1 MRLRSGVGST
11 EVPVPLPPPE
21 LLPRQPAGCF
31 SRCCDRD
38 VALRGQKDVCEVADL
53 SSQVLGA
60 AGWASP
66 FPASPKGQSSARK
79 MQQKA
84 APWSLALPPR
94 ARPGPARSHLWMFVP
109 LRGAFLL
116 RGEALPSWEST
127 RGNQARL
134 KLLPCVCLQL
144 CCCCV
149 GARQAG
155 HTCGQGSQGL
165 ARALAPSPQ
174 SPRWLL
180 C

>member
-1 MRLRSGVGST
+1 MGF
-11 EVPVPLPPPE
+11 PLPCEPE
-21 LLPRQPAGCF
+21 RAVLCSENA
-31 SRCCDRD
+31 
-38 VALRGQKDVCEVADL
+38 AK
-53 SSQVLGA
+53 SSTLEPGTA
-60 AGWASP
+60 TTS
-66 FPASPKGQSSARK
+66 
-79 MQQKA
+79 
-84 APWSLALPPR
+84 
-94 ARPGPARSHLWMFVP
+94 PGPARSHLWMFVP

-155 HTCGQGSQGL
+155 HTRGQGSQGL
-165 ARALAPSPQ
+165 ARALAPSLQ

>member
-1 MRLRSGVGST
+1 MWAQRRCLCCCHRLNCCLGS
-11 EVPVPLPPPE
+11 L
-21 LLPRQPAGCF
+21 R
-31 SRCCDRD
+31 
-38 VALRGQKDVCEVADL
+38 VALRGAAIGTWCPEDAREVADL